1 MWNSNGSQGQ
11 STSTTESLK
20 IKCNGNEIDA
30 TGLSGISLSEKIK
43 QVARDYQ
50 IGKFDIY
57 DACNRVI
64 NPSEIERGEFTGPL
78 TIIRF
83 NSAAA

>member
-1 MWNSNGSQGQ
+1 MWNSNGNQGQ
-11 STSTTESLK
+11 GTPSTQSLK
-20 IKCNGNEIDA
+20 IKCNGNEVDA

-43 QVARDYQ
+43 QVARDHQ

-57 DACNRVI
+57 DSCNRVV
-64 NPSEIERGEFTGPL
+64 NPSEIERGDFTAPL

-83 NSAAA
+83 NSAA

>member
-1 MWNSNGSQGQ
+1 MWNSNGNPGQ
-11 STSTTESLK
+11 TTSTTQTLK
-20 IKCNGNEIDA
+20 IKCNGNEVDA
-30 TGLSGISLSEKIK
+30 SGLSGLSLTEKIK
-43 QVARDYQ
+43 QVARDNQ

-64 NPSEIERGEFTGPL
+64 NPSEIERGDFTAPL

-83 NSAAA
+83 NSAA